1 MPIDYKQGQ
10 IYKLWSPDNLEMVY
24 VGSTCQPLYQ
34 RLSQHKRGWKDWK
47 TGKRYY
53 ASCDMFEN
61 CQEVKIELVELCPCN
76 SKIELHRTE
85 GKYIREMDC
94 INKVVAGRTMKE
106 YYQDTKEQREQ
117 YRQQYYEQN
126 KQKVLQQTKG
136 YRRKNKEVIA
146 QRDKRYRRANRDKI
160 KQRKKEYYES
170 NKEAIAQRNK
180 RYQQVNKD
188 KLRQREKIKITC
200 ECGSVV
206 RKNDIARHRR
216 TQKHQR
222 FINQQ

>member
-34 RLSQHKRGWKDWK
+34 RLSQHKRGWKGWK

-94 INKVVAGRTMKE
+94 INKRVAGRTMKE
-106 YYQDTKEQREQ
+106 YREDYKEALIQQNKQ
-117 YRQQYYEQN
+117 YRQ
-126 KQKVLQQTKG
+126 
-136 YRRKNKEVIA
+136 
-146 QRDKRYRRANRDKI
+146 ANRDKI
-160 KQRKKEYYES
+160 KARK
-170 NKEAIAQRNK
+170 
-180 RYQQVNKD
+180 
-188 KLRQREKIKITC
+188 KIKITC

-216 TQKHQR
+216 THKHQR